1 MDIQETLSQR
11 NEQYGDFEAQSL
23 IAQGFKR
30 LMRANG
36 RWGQLKPDQQEALD
50 HISVKLSRILN
61 GNPDHFDSWHD
72 LAGYS
77 TLVANRLRKPAKP
90 TQPEVD

>member
-1 MDIQETLSQR
+1 MDIQETLTQR

-36 RWGQLKPDQQEALD
+36 RWGKLKANQQEAMD
-50 HISVKLSRILN
+50 HIAVKMSRILN
-61 GNPDHFDSWHD
+61 GNPDHHDSWHD
-72 LAGYS
+72 IAGYAK
-77 TLVANRLRKPAKP
+77 LVADRLAPK
-90 TQPEVD
+90 

>member
-30 LMRANG
+30 LLRANG
-36 RWGQLKPDQQEALD
+36 RWGKLKADQQEALD
-50 HISVKLSRILN
+50 HIVVKISRIIN
-61 GNPDHFDSWHD
+61 GDPDYIDSWVD
-72 LAGYS
+72 ISGYA
-77 TLVANRLRKPAKP
+77 TLVAGRLRKPAKP
-90 TQPEVD
+90 SQPEVD